1 MAIKPVSF
9 KDSELN
15 LLDYAEEQ
23 GGFSYYVK
31 KLIKDDML
39 GLNKHQ
45 APAVPQMTME
55 QLLQMINAQNT
66 IQAPV
71 IEEPKQ
77 PPADADV
84 DDINMADVDS
94 MMAGLEFN
102 D

>member
-39 GLNKHQ
+39 GVNKNQ

-55 QLLQMINAQNT
+55 QLLQMINAQN
-66 IQAPV
+66 IIPASV
-71 IEEPKQ
+71 IEKPKQ
-77 PPADADV
+77 PLAGNV
-84 DDINMADVDS
+84 DDIDMADVDN